1 MADLIRRYDPFREVD
16 ELMRGLVFKPMVVPE
31 PELPSIKI
39 DAKEDEKAYT
49 ITADIPGAKKEDIK
63 ISVEGGAVTISA
75 EVRKEK
81 EEKSGER
88 VIRSERYYGQVSR
101 SFTLPQAV
109 DEGGAQAKYE
119 DGVLKLTLPKRN
131 DTRFKKIIVT

>member
-63 ISVEGGAVTISA
+63 ISVEGGGVTISA

-119 DGVLKLTLPKRN
+119 DGVLQLTLPKRN

>member
-1 MADLIRRYDPFREVD
+1 MADLVRRYDPFREMD
-16 ELMRGLVFKPMVVPE
+16 ELMRGLVFKPMLVSE

-39 DAKEDEKAYT
+39 DAKEDDKAYT
-49 ITADIPGAKKEDIK
+49 IMAEIPGAKKEDIK
-63 ISVEGGAVTISA
+63 LSVEGGAVTISA
-75 EVRKEK
+75 EVKREK

-88 VIRSERYYGQVSR
+88 VIRSERYFGQVSR
-101 SFTLPQAV
+101 SFTLPLAV
-109 DEGGAQAKYE
+109 DEAGAQAKYE